1 MEDYEDD
8 EFFDSQAEQATVSIE
23 EDDEEEDPKGNAFM
37 RGVEK
42 ATEIRDAIEGEEEEE
57 Y

>member
-1 MEDYEDD
+1 MDEYEDD
-8 EFFDSQAEQATVSIE
+8 EFFDTQAEQTTVSIE

-42 ATEIRDAIEGEEEEE
+42 ATEIRDVAEGEEEEE
-57 Y
+57 F

>member
-8 EFFDSQAEQATVSIE
+8 EFFDSQEQTVSID

-42 ATEIRDAIEGEEEEE
+42 ATEIRDVVEGEEEEE

>member
-1 MEDYEDD
+1 MDEYEDD
-8 EFFDSQAEQATVSIE
+8 EFFDSEVETVSID

-42 ATEIRDAIEGEEEEE
+42 ATEIRDVSEGEEEEE
-57 Y
+57 F